1 MVCRIYISQL
11 ITEIAKL
18 VNTLPTGKHLL
29 VPMGSAHQTEG
40 WATISSSAFIYERA
54 SMVVVCSH
62 ALLVSIH
69 NSPSNSN
76 RVLLCK
82 LKDARAVSKVL

>member
-11 ITEIAKL
+11 IAEIARL

-40 WATISSSAFIYERA
+40 CAPISSSAF
-54 SMVVVCSH
+54 MVVVCTH

-76 RVLLCK
+76 RLLLCK
-82 LKDARAVSKVL
+82 LKDVRAVSKVL

>member
-29 VPMGSAHQTEG
+29 VPMAVLTKQRGALLLVFLHSCMKSIHDCG
-40 WATISSSAFIYERA
+40 LH
-54 SMVVVCSH
+54 H
-62 ALLVSIH
+62 ALLVGIH

-82 LKDARAVSKVL
+82 LKDARAVSKV